1 MKIVFEISRLLR
13 DWDWNIYRDGFITQ
27 RKHPHHHF
35 KLHSKPKM
43 DHHGENHHLAILIN
57 IEADVLPRFI
67 DVALQWALQGQFDR
81 SMTTFQGMW
90 LSYKRNKT

>member
-1 MKIVFEISRLLR
+1 
-13 DWDWNIYRDGFITQ
+13 
-27 RKHPHHHF
+27 
-35 KLHSKPKM
+35 M

-90 LSYKRNKT
+90 LIYKRNKT